1 MFSKHPYITN
11 LCRSHGI
18 IVESNYR
25 HNRFNLPILRNLILY
40 AQSIFTSKYYG
51 YINSDVLI
59 SPDVFEALRITA
71 LLTKTGKLRSAVGP
85 RLAFISP
92 AALHRGES
100 VRRAAGGR
108 VAVAGVDGA
117 REAVAAGHSA
127 EMGNAK
133 YQQRRRGGARGE
145 PQDVFF
151 FSRKYP
157 VEKMQSAVVGRRKI
171 DSYIMYFTI
180 LKKIPL
186 IDLGK
191 SGSVGNEIYV
201 VTNLHQGRDT
211 YNHHSTHRIPDDFYY
226 NGQFY
231 DDRNQRKATLTACDY
246 RFSRITGV
254 GLGNRVQRLTNV

>member
-1 MFSKHPYITN
+1 MFSKHPYIVS

-18 IVESNYR
+18 AVERNYR
-25 HNRFNLPILRNLILY
+25 HNRYDLPILRNLLLY
-40 AQSIFTSKYYG
+40 AQSVFTSKYYG

-71 LLTKTGKLRSAVGP
+71 LLTKNGKLRAAVG
-85 RLAFISP
+85 AASSP
-92 AALHRGES
+92 LTSALHRGEG
-100 VRRAAGGR
+100 VRRVAGGR

-127 EMGNAK
+127 QMGTAQ
-133 YQQRRRGGARGE
+133 YQQRRRGGARSE

-171 DSYIMYFTI
+171 DSYIMYYTI

-191 SGSVGNEIYV
+191 SGSVGKERRV

-211 YNHHSTHRIPDDFYY
+211 YNHHSSHRITDDFYY

-231 DDRNQRKATLTACDY
+231 DDRNQKKATLTACDF
-246 RFSRITGV
+246 RFSRNAGV

>member
-1 MFSKHPYITN
+1 MKGLVREFCEERDWDQYHNPKDLAIGMVTESSELLDIFRFKSSEDIEAIMADPV
-11 LCRSHGI
+11 RSAH
-18 IVESNYR
+18 VREE
-25 HNRFNLPILRNLILY
+25 L
-40 AQSIFTSKYYG
+40 
-51 YINSDVLI
+51 SDVLY
-59 SPDVFEALRITA
+59 FALRFAQMNGIDLYTE
-71 LLTKTGKLRSAVGP
+71 LVRKIG
-85 RLAFISP
+85 ID
-92 AALHRGES
+92 GE
-100 VRRAAGGR
+100 
-108 VAVAGVDGA
+108 
-117 REAVAAGHSA
+117 
-127 EMGNAK
+127 
-133 YQQRRRGGARGE
+133 
-145 PQDVFF
+145 
-151 FSRKYP
+151 KYP

-211 YNHHSTHRIPDDFYY
+211 YNHHSTHRSPDDFYY